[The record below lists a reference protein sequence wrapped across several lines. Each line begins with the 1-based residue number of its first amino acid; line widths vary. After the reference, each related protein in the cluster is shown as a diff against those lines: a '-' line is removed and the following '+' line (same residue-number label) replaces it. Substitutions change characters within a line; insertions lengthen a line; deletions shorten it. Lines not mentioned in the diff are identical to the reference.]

1 MPRVWH
7 CALVIRPRCEDR
19 CSLETPS
26 ACPEASAS
34 LSRPSP
40 CSRCCRSPALSSS
53 VSSLVSHTAGAAE
66 SAGQVQVLAAVSGR
80 FLLGPRGP
88 PCWGGPLASWSRR
101 EPVSPSPGAVSIRRG
116 RLCIYGED
124 HLLRVSIALARS
136 VRRPT
141 GSGRTLPGLAW
152 PEFRSL
158 PFAHGSRVS
167 GHSGAGLSPSVCPS
181 AVDPGRARAGPTS
194 RLRVSSSQPGP
205 SPRVGFVEP
214 RCWSVSVRPALP
226 RAVPPHVPSSLRF
239 VTPVQLLGVGRGEEA
254 QARAAPP
261 VPPDAGPG

>member
-1 MPRVWH
+1 MRLSSDPAVRTGALSKRLA
-7 CALVIRPRCEDR
+7 CALRPARLCR
-19 CSLETPS
+19 APALVVGAVGPLLCPPQS
-26 ACPEASAS
+26 APWFPTRRG
-34 LSRPSP
+34 RPSLP
-40 CSRCCRSPALSSS
+40 VKCKCSPRSPAASSWAPEGPR
-53 VSSLVSHTAGAAE
+53 AGAAPWLPGLDVSPCPRLRE
-66 SAGQVQVLAAVSGR
+66 PLASGAGVSASTERTISCGSRSHWLVLR
-80 FLLGPRGP
+80 
-88 PCWGGPLASWSRR
+88 GGPLGR
-101 EPVSPSPGAVSIRRG
+101 GAP
-116 RLCIYGED
+116 C
-124 HLLRVSIALARS
+124 
-136 VRRPT
+136 
-141 GSGRTLPGLAW
+141 LAW

-214 RCWSVSVRPALP
+214 HCWSVSVRPALP

-254 QARAAPP
+254 RARAAPP
-261 VPPDAGPG
+261 VPPA